1 MEVPQCCFR
10 IYGISWG
17 DAETAIAQAFLSL
30 TYYGKSPAGSGGSSR
45 KSRNPGRVG
54 LFRLV
59 SGILIV

>member
-1 MEVPQCCFR
+1 MEAPQCRFW

-30 TYYGKSPAGSGGSSR
+30 TYYGKSPADSGGSSR
-45 KSRNPGRVG
+45 KSGAPGRIG

-59 SGILIV
+59 GGILIL